1 MPPLILLPSLR
12 ASSPHE
18 RSDMRVQRVGWVE
31 RSDTHQLHFMKTMGF
46 AGLYPSYALDTNS
59 PSGKSRRCSPDGAK
73 RNPGPVSRES
83 RISLRSIRATLAVA
97 MRRASSPHERSDMRV
112 RYVWKPVPD
121 IASLIRATM
130 FRLVLH
136 RRRMG

>member
-83 RISLRSIRATLAVA
+83 RISLRSIRATI
-97 MRRASSPHERSDMRV
+97 PTC
-112 RYVWKPVPD
+112 PP
-121 IASLIRATM
+121 
-130 FRLVLH
+130 
-136 RRRMG
+136 